1 MSFNFEQLD
10 ADTRRLMLE
19 EVDRAHQTGNIYSS
33 KRFNAAGMTH
43 WVPLQREAAGNHNE
57 HWLAYQVEA
66 QGLMKEYEE
75 ARKKLGGYTVKHVPH
90 TAAETLAEGQ
100 FNRFYI
106 LAIARRALDQG
117 QKTVRVYRAKERAD
131 PRPESEALI
140 GSQLSVDELIQEL
153 RSVERSLKHPL
164 LRPNSGL
171 SVRQ

>member
-1 MSFNFEQLD
+1 MSFEFKQLD

-19 EVDRAHQTGNIYSS
+19 EIDRAHRTGNIYSS
-33 KRFNAAGMTH
+33 KRFNDAGNEQ
-43 WVPLQREAAGNHNE
+43 WVPLLREAASNHNE

-75 ARKKLGGYTVKHVPH
+75 AKKKLGGYTTKHVPH

-100 FNRFYI
+100 FNRFYV
-106 LAIARRALDQG
+106 LAIARRALGHG
-117 QKTVRVYRAKERAD
+117 QQTVTVYRAKERAD

-140 GSQLSVDELIQEL
+140 GNQLSADELIQEL
-153 RSVERSLKHPL
+153 RSVESSLKHQL

-171 SVRQ
+171 SARE